1 MVIGIKDVIKL
12 GAITVATCCAV
23 FVCALFLN
31 YNIDVA
37 GIKDR
42 ITTLQGMV
50 MYDAQVASGKV
61 TAGISGGCLVM
72 TAAVLLVFYV
82 KNHIDTHGKEL
93 GILKALGYSRLHIAK
108 HFWVF
113 GLSVLVGSLLGFAG
127 AWIYLPTFY
136 EVQNNEGLFPAM
148 SPQFHSLLALTLIF
162 LPAVF
167 FSLLAVL
174 YAYFKLKTPVL
185 HLLKETQTV
194 KVRQTKDA
202 EKEHSFLTDLRKGTL
217 RSRRILVFFICF
229 SAFCFSSMTQMAMSM
244 DELASEN
251 FSWMILVI
259 GLTLA
264 FVTLLMSLTSVIK
277 ANTKTI
283 AMLKVFGYSRKEC
296 GRAILGGYR
305 PVSYI
310 GFAVGTLYQY
320 FLLRIMVDLVFAKL
334 DNIPEFHFNT
344 QALIISFF
352 TFIAAYELVM
362 YWYSKKIG
370 SYSVKSVMLE

>member
-1 MVIGIKDVIKL
+1 M
-12 GAITVATCCAV
+12 A
-23 FVCALFLN
+23 
-31 YNIDVA
+31 
-37 GIKDR
+37 
-42 ITTLQGMV
+42 
-50 MYDAQVASGKV
+50 
-61 TAGISGGCLVM
+61 
-72 TAAVLLVFYV
+72 
-82 KNHIDTHGKEL
+82 
-93 GILKALGYSRLHIAK
+93 
-108 HFWVF
+108 
-113 GLSVLVGSLLGFAG
+113 
-127 AWIYLPTFY
+127 
-136 EVQNNEGLFPAM
+136 
-148 SPQFHSLLALTLIF
+148 PQFHSLLALTLIF

-194 KVRQTKDA
+194 KVRQTKDD

-244 DELASEN
+244 DELASES
-251 FSWMILVI
+251 FSWMMLVI

-296 GRAILGGYR
+296 DRAILGGYR
-305 PVSYI
+305 SVSYI

-334 DNIPEFHFNT
+334 DNMPEFHFNT
-344 QALIISFF
+344 QALVISFF

-362 YWYSKKIG
+362 HWYSKKIG
-370 SYSVKSVMLE
+370 SYSVKSIMLE